1 MTTTLMTSGAS
12 LAGVIIALAAV
23 GFVLYLWTWIRF
35 VATPEPSARATRT
48 RSRAGCAASA

>member
-1 MTTTLMTSGAS
+1 MTMTLMSSGAS
-12 LAGVIIALAAV
+12 VAGAIVALATV

-48 RSRAGCAASA
+48 RPRAGCAASA